1 MEKEKKRKQPLQ
13 HQWTTTDR
21 FQADLDMMETW
32 KIQAILAHYDIL
44 KPFIFSIHSDGGEEI
59 EELYGDDF
67 KEISFESFNII
78 KGDRENTLK
87 LLYNCIFEFDES
99 KFVHFKNA
107 LDNSSNLI
115 EVKLGFK
122 DQSGKEIDHE
132 DLYEGFSDVPTELT
146 KL

>member
-1 MEKEKKRKQPLQ
+1 MKFMKCMVNFNEDNASIIEWISNKYNIE
-13 HQWTTTDR
+13 D
-21 FQADLDMMETW
+21 
-32 KIQAILAHYDIL
+32 L

-115 EVKLGFK
+115 EIKLGFK

>member
-1 MEKEKKRKQPLQ
+1 MFMKCKVNFNEDNASTIEWISDKYNIEDLQ
-13 HQWTTTDR
+13 
-21 FQADLDMMETW
+21 
-32 KIQAILAHYDIL
+32 
-44 KPFIFSIHSDGGEEI
+44 PFIFSIHCDGGEEI

-78 KGDRENTLK
+78 KGDRKNTLK

-115 EVKLGFK
+115 EIKLGFK